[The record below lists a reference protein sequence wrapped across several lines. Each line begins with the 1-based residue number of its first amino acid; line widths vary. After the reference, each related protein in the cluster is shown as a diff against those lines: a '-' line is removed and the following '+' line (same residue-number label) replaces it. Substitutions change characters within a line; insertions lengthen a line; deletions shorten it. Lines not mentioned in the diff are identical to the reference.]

1 MNIIL
6 FWVGILPI
14 FFITTFLQFCIS
26 EKIAK
31 SNSIH
36 QDANVGATISIV
48 NDTLQIPNMIV
59 ERN

>member
-14 FFITTFLQFCIS
+14 FFIITFLQFCIS

-36 QDANVGATISIV
+36 QDANVGATIS